1 MKKTILTNNKLD
13 YLNKKKL
20 EKAQKI
26 QNEIKEDI
34 EYNIYNDWLILL

>member
-34 EYNIYNDWLILL
+34 EYNIYND